1 METRIEQVVERHK
14 KGYSC
19 SQAVGCSY
27 CDLVGMDE
35 ETMFKVTEGFGI
47 GMGNFSGTCGALT
60 AVATLAGL
68 LNSNGDL
75 EARNSKA
82 ATFKLVRGIMEEF
95 KQMNGSVICHELKG
109 METGQMLRSCRDC
122 VIDAANLAE
131 KHLFADK

>member
-1 METRIEQVVERHK
+1 MESRIEQVIERHK

-19 SQAVGCSY
+19 SQAVGCTY

-35 ETMFKVTEGFGI
+35 ATMFKVTEGFGI
-47 GMGNFSGTCGALT
+47 GMGNFSGTCGAVS
-60 AVATLAGL
+60 AVGILAGL

-82 ATFKLVRGIMEEF
+82 STFKLMKGVMEEF
-95 KQMNGSVICHELKG
+95 QAMNGSVICHELKG
-109 METGQMLRSCRDC
+109 METGKMLRSCRDC
-122 VIDAANLAE
+122 VIDAATLAE